1 MSPDA
6 IPPALLLAASHSTY
20 LANLGWCTLA
30 FFCGQLKWHV
40 PSSAA
45 NGDRFVR
52 HMRFWYAS
60 ATLLVPVTGYSIIE
74 EKMTRFQLIAISAL
88 LLAPSIA
95 YSSIF
100 GSVRGVVHDPQH
112 RPIQGA
118 RVTLKA
124 QNSDWTQTQD
134 SSDSG
139 GFEFSSVPLGNYT
152 VTVSSKG
159 FREMHQDAIVQ
170 SDTSPVLHF
179 ELTIASAKETVIVPE
194 TPVEAATE
202 SVTPTTMV
210 NRIDIQE
217 TPGADRT
224 NGMEMITDYVPAAY
238 MTHDMLHMRGGH
250 QVEWLIDG
258 VPVPNTN
265 IANNLGP
272 QIDPKDI
279 DYLEVQRGSYDADY
293 GDRTYGVF
301 NVVPRTGFERYREC
315 DLVITAGSFYQTNDQ
330 ISCGGHTQRFAYYA
344 SLNGNRSDYGLQ
356 TPIGDVVH
364 DASNGFGGFASFIFN
379 PDPQNQFRL
388 VTQLRRDYYQIPID
402 PNPNS
407 SGNLIL
413 EESGDSPSYGLRD
426 SETEPDGYVT
436 FSWVHTFNPNTLI
449 TVSPFYHYNGADY
462 HGGADDYPVIST
474 VTQTANYAGM
484 QAALSA
490 NFEKNDIQAGIYGF
504 FQRQHNYFSNVGTAP
519 GYPTVAPSSIGV
531 NGGVAAEFIN
541 DKFKVTPWLTLMAGL
556 RVTQFNASISENAVD
571 PRFGIAL
578 RIPRL
583 NWVLRGFYGYY
594 YQAPPVVTAT
604 GPLADLAT
612 SQNFAFAPLHGE
624 RDREWQYGV
633 MIPYHGWTLDA
644 DTYQTFAHNWLDH
657 NNIGESN
664 IFWPITWDYALI
676 QGWELT
682 LRSPNLWHHGRFH
695 LAYANQIAQ
704 ATSPITGGLI
714 CPPGNQLCPLNIPP
728 GLSPV
733 DHDQRNTLNF
743 GYNTGLP
750 WQSYASTN
758 IYYGSGFTNG
768 EYGTPFVQL
777 PGQYPGPYLPGHTT
791 FDLAL
796 GKSFAEKYTVS
807 VTALN
812 VANRR
817 VQLDN
822 SLTFGGFHWNDPR
835 QIYGEF
841 RYRFN
846 F

>member
-1 MSPDA
+1 
-6 IPPALLLAASHSTY
+6 
-20 LANLGWCTLA
+20 
-30 FFCGQLKWHV
+30 
-40 PSSAA
+40 
-45 NGDRFVR
+45 
-52 HMRFWYAS
+52 
-60 ATLLVPVTGYSIIE
+60 
-74 EKMTRFQLIAISAL
+74 
-88 LLAPSIA
+88 
-95 YSSIF
+95 
-100 GSVRGVVHDPQH
+100 
-112 RPIQGA
+112 
-118 RVTLKA
+118 
-124 QNSDWTQTQD
+124 
-134 SSDSG
+134 
-139 GFEFSSVPLGNYT
+139 
-152 VTVSSKG
+152 
-159 FREMHQDAIVQ
+159 
-170 SDTSPVLHF
+170 LHF
-179 ELTIASAKETVIVPE
+179 ELTVAGVKESIIVPE
-194 TPVEAATE
+194 TPVEATTE

-210 NRIDIQE
+210 NRIDIQQ

-238 MTHDMLHMRGGH
+238 VTHDMLHMRGGH
-250 QVEWLIDG
+250 QVDWLIDG
-258 VPVPNTN
+258 VPIPNTN
-265 IANNLGP
+265 IANNIGP

-315 DLVITAGSFYQTNDQ
+315 DLVITAGNFYQTNDQ

-344 SLNGNRSDYGLQ
+344 SLNGNRSQYGLQ
-356 TPIGDVVH
+356 TPIGQVVN
-364 DASNGFGGFASFIFN
+364 DAANGVGGFASFIFN
-379 PDPQNQFRL
+379 PDPKNQFRL
-388 VTQLRRDYYQIPID
+388 VTSLRRDYYQIPID
-402 PNPNS
+402 PDPNS
-407 SGNLIL
+407 IGNQYY
-413 EESGDSPSYGLRD
+413 PSWGLHD

-436 FSWVHTFNPNTLI
+436 FSWVHTFNANTLL
-449 TVSPFYHYNGADY
+449 TVSPFYHFNGADY
-462 HGGADDYPVIST
+462 HGGPNDYPVTST
-474 VTQTANYAGM
+474 VTQTANYAGG
-484 QAALSA
+484 QAALST
-490 NFEKNDIQAGIYGF
+490 NVWKNDIQAGVYGF
-504 FQRQHNYFSNVGTAP
+504 FQHQHNYYFNDYKDGTP
-519 GYPTVAPSSIGV
+519 NFPPSSIGV
-531 NGGVAAEFIN
+531 NGSLAAEFIN
-541 DKFKVTPWLTLMAGL
+541 DKFKVTPWLTLIAGL
-556 RVTQFNASISENAVD
+556 RATQFGGTSVAENSAE
-571 PRFGIAL
+571 PRFGVAV

-594 YQAPPVVTAT
+594 YQAPPLSTAT
-604 GPLADLAT
+604 EQLQQGGA
-612 SQNFAFAPLHGE
+612 QQGFAFTPLYGE

-682 LRSPNLWHHGRFH
+682 LRSPNLWHRGQFH

-714 CPPGNQLCPLNIPP
+714 FTVPP

-743 GYNTGLP
+743 GYNTSLP
-750 WQSYASTN
+750 WHSYASTN

-768 EYGTPFVQL
+768 L
-777 PGQYPGPYLPGHTT
+777 PGVQYPGNYLPGHTT
-791 FDLAL
+791 FDLAI

-841 RYRFN
+841 RYRFHY
-846 F
+846 

>member
-1 MSPDA
+1 MNSKTYRRQGTLVGL
-6 IPPALLLAASHSTY
+6 ALLTIA
-20 LANLGWCTLA
+20 
-30 FFCGQLKWHV
+30 
-40 PSSAA
+40 SAA
-45 NGDRFVR
+45 F
-52 HMRFWYAS
+52 
-60 ATLLVPVTGYSIIE
+60 AT
-74 EKMTRFQLIAISAL
+74 
-88 LLAPSIA
+88 
-95 YSSIF
+95 IF

-124 QNSDWTQTQD
+124 QNSDWTQSRD
-134 SSDSG
+134 SRDSG
-139 GFEFSSVPLGNYT
+139 GFDFTSVPLGNYT

-159 FREMHQDAIVQ
+159 FQEMHQDVIVQ
-170 SDTSPVLHF
+170 SDTNPVLHF
-179 ELTIASAKETVIVPE
+179 ELAIAGGKETVTVPE
-194 TPVEAATE
+194 SPVEATTD
-202 SVTPTTMV
+202 SVTPTTTV

-238 MTHDMLHMRGGH
+238 VTHDMLHMRGGH
-250 QVEWLIDG
+250 QVDWLIDG
-258 VPVPNTN
+258 VPIPNTN

-301 NVVPRTGFERYREC
+301 NVVPRTGFERYNEC
-315 DLVITAGSFYQTNDQ
+315 DLVTTVGNFYQTNDQ

-344 SLNGNRSDYGLQ
+344 SLNGNRSNYGLQ
-356 TPIGDVVH
+356 TPIGQVVN
-364 DASNGFGGFASFIFN
+364 DAANGFGGFASFIFN
-379 PDPQNQFRL
+379 PDPKNQLRM
-388 VTQLRRDYYQIPID
+388 VAQLRRDYYQIPID
-402 PNPNS
+402 PDPNS
-407 SGNLIL
+407 VGNQNY
-413 EESGDSPSYGLRD
+413 PSYGLHD

-436 FSWVHTFNPNTLI
+436 FSWVHTFNPNTLL

-462 HGGADDYPVIST
+462 HGGPNDYPVIST
-474 VTQTANYAGM
+474 VTQTANYLGG
-484 QAALSA
+484 QAALST
-490 NFEKNDIQAGIYGF
+490 NVWKNDIQAGVYGF
-504 FQRQHNYFSNVGTAP
+504 SEHQYNYFYNLYTQP
-519 GYPTVAPSSIGV
+519 GIPNYPPSSIGV
-531 NGGVAAEFIN
+531 NGGLAAEFIN
-541 DKFKVTPWLTLMAGL
+541 DKFKVTPWLTLIAGL
-556 RVTQFNASISENAVD
+556 RATAFNDARVSENTAE
-571 PRFGIAL
+571 PRFGVAIK
-578 RIPRL
+578 IPRL
-583 NWVLRGFYGYY
+583 NWVFRGFYGYY
-594 YQAPPVVTAT
+594 YQAPPLSTAT
-604 GPLADLAT
+604 NQLQHVGFD
-612 SQNFAFAPLHGE
+612 QGFEFAPLHGE

-633 MIPYHGWTLDA
+633 MIPFRGWTLDA

-682 LRSPNLWHHGRFH
+682 LRSPNLWHRGQFH

-714 CPPGNQLCPLNIPP
+714 CPPGSTPQTCALDISP

-743 GYNTGLP
+743 GYNTSLP
-750 WQSYASTN
+750 WRSYASTN

-768 EYGTPFVQL
+768 L
-777 PGQYPGPYLPGHTT
+777 PGVQYPGNYLPGHTT

-796 GKSFAEKYTVS
+796 GKDFAERYTVS

-835 QIYGEF
+835 QIYAEF
-841 RYRFN
+841 RYRFHY
-846 F
+846 